1 MKFNS
6 THVILAVLLLLPG
19 RLQTGPSHT
28 IDQHLPTLVRNSCT
42 KIRQFCRSMA
52 TEHTEHTNPQALQ
65 KYKECMKS
73 KNDERAQESGK
84 GRKADRCDGENG
96 GLFDHD

>member
-1 MKFNS
+1 
-6 THVILAVLLLLPG
+6 
-19 RLQTGPSHT
+19 
-28 IDQHLPTLVRNSCT
+28 
-42 KIRQFCRSMA
+42 MA
-52 TEHTEHTNPQALQ
+52 TEHTEHNNPQALQ